1 MPFARGVAFVERPRP
16 ARGIVRAVAGTP
28 RNLAGWILRMV
39 RDGTRAAGYS
49 VLRTRLPCARKRHAT
64 REWKRPQ
71 AAPIGIVWH
80 SRAGALSEP
89 GQPNRRWNRPH
100 HGPFARRPRQDP
112 ARTERLASLTAR
124 SQSPGKERGRRTRQS
139 RHRTPSGQKRIG
151 SKVARNQPRRGWTG
165 GAAGLVGSQYNQLWD
180 HRSWPEP
187 SRERRFR

>member
-100 HGPFARRPRQDP
+100 HGPFARRPGQDR
-112 ARTERLASLTAR
+112 ARTERPASLTAR
-124 SQSPGKERGRRTRQS
+124 SRSQGRTAGDARDSRGTEGRAVKS
-139 RHRTPSGQKRIG
+139 ESGQRLPGI
-151 SKVARNQPRRGWTG
+151 SPV
-165 GAAGLVGSQYNQLWD
+165 GAGPAGRLAW
-180 HRSWPEP
+180 
-187 SRERRFR
+187 